1 MNVIGNAE
9 YQTYNIENGL
19 EKLFSNIDES
29 TNKMKSTE
37 N

>member
-9 YQTYNIENGL
+9 YQTYNIENCL